1 MVAQRLE
8 RWLVKPRAE
17 GSNPFHCAMYK
28 FYDSHHKNRRCLFYL
43 DHLKVVPANK
53 YNVYS
58 REDIENLAKVLSPS
72 LGKRLLGLKPGNS
85 LKLHYLHR
93 CGDMMVYHFTEEEI
107 QKEKEIISI
116 VEELQVV
123 RKKIYE
129 QTVDLQLQQ
138 RELEK
143 KLKKLR

>member
-1 MVAQRLE
+1 
-8 RWLVKPRAE
+8 
-17 GSNPFHCAMYK
+17 MYK
-28 FYDSHHKNRRCLFYL
+28 FYDSYHHNNRGLHYL
-43 DHLKVVPANK
+43 RHLKAVPTNRDHI
-53 YNVYS
+53 YS

-93 CGDMMVYHFTEEEI
+93 CGDMMVYRYTDEEI
-107 QKEKEIISI
+107 QKEKKRLSIKDELEI
-116 VEELQVV
+116 V

-129 QTVDLQLQQ
+129 RTKDLQLEQ

-143 KLKKLR
+143 KLKKMG